1 MTATAIEG
9 VVAAGRVPT
18 WIIPAASI
26 ATDPTSGA
34 WSIPLSA
41 LTGAGT
47 IKLDCY
53 LDAGDIQVSRTAQ
66 TRVRQRLCQTVQEN
80 IKTGET
86 IDITVSAVFDQQE
99 ASSADVNL
107 AYAAVAEDAEVY
119 VAQAF
124 GWDSTV
130 TPTAATVI
138 DLWKGTVQMR
148 TKNQPTSVDEDL
160 KFTATLSGSAYYAD
174 VAIEAAI
181 PLIVSVLP
189 SGETVGEMV
198 TITGSRFTGTTGI
211 TIDGETVVEYE
222 VISDTKIAALIP
234 AAVSGA
240 ADVVVTNAAGASA
253 AYEIGRAHV

>member
-26 ATDPTSGA
+26 TADPVTGT
-34 WSIPLSA
+34 WSIPLTA

-47 IKLDCY
+47 IKIDCY
-53 LDAGDIQVSRTAQ
+53 LDAGDIAISRTAQ
-66 TRVRQRLCQTVQEN
+66 TRTRQRLCQTVAEQ

-86 IDITVSAVFDQQE
+86 IDITVSAVYDQQE
-99 ASSADVNL
+99 ASSATVNL
-107 AYAAVAEDAEVY
+107 AYSAVPEGAEVY

-124 GWDSTV
+124 GWGSTV

-138 DLWKGTVQMR
+138 DLWKGSVQMR
-148 TKNQPTSVDEDL
+148 NKNFPTSADEDL
-160 KFTATLSGSAYYAD
+160 KFTATISGTGYFPD
-174 VAIEAAI
+174 VALEAAV

-189 SGETVGEMV
+189 SGGAPGEMV

-211 TIDGETVVEYE
+211 TIDAEAVVEFE
-222 VISDTKIAALIP
+222 VVSDTKIAALIP
-234 AAVSGA
+234 ATVTAA

-253 AYEIGRAHV
+253 AYAYTAA